1 MPIRPIEGNV
11 VPPRHDPARRARV
24 ARRVATPAARAVTVL
39 AALLGLSAPA
49 AAQAPA
55 APMPAA
61 PTPAAPTPAAP
72 TPAAPAPAAPTPDI
86 TAAPTA
92 PIAPPGG
99 AVMPIPQG
107 YYRPPPSLPPWA
119 NPWRI
124 AYEPGDPIPRGYALE
139 TRADRSLVGAGI
151 ATFSVPYAISFTIA
165 GVATLVDDGDDGEEF
180 APLFIPF
187 VGPMIALSTLEAE
200 DSGVFW
206 LTVNAVAQMGGLLLF
221 AAGLANEDVYLERQV
236 QAGHAPYAPPVLLG
250 LPRTLPYK
258 DGAPAPHGYR
268 LETQMNRKLA
278 RAGAIVLGSSW
289 ALAALT
295 AGTVLSEGSSESESY
310 APLLVPV
317 AGPFI
322 TLGTGEDIDFSDGDG
337 RLSGALVLVDGL
349 AQATGLALLV
359 AGLVANQK
367 VWVRDDIPREASLP
381 APEILVGPTG
391 GTLRFRF

>member
-1 MPIRPIEGNV
+1 MPIRPTEGNV

-55 APMPAA
+55 APA
-61 PTPAAPTPAAP
+61 
-72 TPAAPAPAAPTPDI
+72 PAAPAPAAPAPDI
-86 TAAPTA
+86 TAAPSA
-92 PIAPPGG
+92 QPGG

-124 AYEPGDPIPRGYALE
+124 AYEPGDPIPRGYALK

-151 ATFSVPYAISFTIA
+151 ATFSVPYAISFTVA

-206 LTVNAVAQMGGLLLF
+206 LTVNAVAQVGGLLLF

-236 QAGHAPYAPPVLLG
+236 QVGHAPYAPPVLLG

-258 DGAPAPHGYR
+258 DDAPAPHGYR
-268 LETQMNRKLA
+268 LGTQMNRRLA

-367 VWVRDDIPREASLP
+367 IWVRDDIPQGASLP